1 MATTIATPKT
11 IEAWLQA
18 LTGAMT
24 IRHRADG
31 SSFYVLSE
39 AAYWQPLRQQLQ
51 DVVLAAHRDE
61 MPNDWRYSMVESI
74 AQALLE
80 YSEPDSQPWTVEQYC
95 EAAFDVAD
103 ALASYSTCELADWVS
118 DHASRGFFDDP
129 SLVQGLVCDIPT
141 MLRWRQTEEI
151 QLMVLILVSSLADLL
166 PD

>member
-1 MATTIATPKT
+1 MAQTIATPQS
-11 IEAWLQA
+11 IEGWLQA

-24 IRHRADG
+24 ITHRSDG
-31 SSFYVLSE
+31 SSFYKLSE
-39 AAYWQPLRQQLQ
+39 ASYWEPVRQQLQ
-51 DVVLAAHRDE
+51 DAVRAAHRDE

-80 YSEPDSQPWTVEQYC
+80 LCEPATEQWQLDQFADLC
-95 EAAFDVAD
+95 FDVAES
-103 ALASYSTCELADWVS
+103 LASYGTCELADWVS

-151 QLMVLILVSSLADLL
+151 QLMALALLQEFDSLCA
-166 PD
+166 